1 MDIKLAIPTR
11 RDRGMNDLISDVFGR
26 AETFTY
32 VDIQGYEIKKVEVIE
47 NPSRDFKLGAGP
59 LTVKMLADKGV
70 NTVFVTNLGPGVSQL
85 LEEFNIKKVII
96 EHGTRVADA
105 VKKVLSQ
112 DPIVS

>member
-11 RDRGMNDLISDVFGR
+11 GDGGMNELISDVFGR

-32 VDIQGYEIKKVEVIE
+32 VEIQGYEIKKVEVIE

-59 LTVKMLADKGV
+59 LTVKMLADNGI
-70 NTVFVTNLGPGVSQL
+70 NTVFVTDLGPGVSQL
-85 LEEFNIKKVII
+85 LDEFNIKKVVI

-105 VKKVLSQ
+105 IKKVLSH
-112 DPIVS
+112 DLPAS

>member
-1 MDIKLAIPTR
+1 
-11 RDRGMNDLISDVFGR
+11 
-26 AETFTY
+26 
-32 VDIQGYEIKKVEVIE
+32 
-47 NPSRDFKLGAGP
+47 
-59 LTVKMLADKGV
+59 MLADKGV
-70 NTVFVTNLGPGVSQL
+70 NTVFVTDLGPGVSQL